1 MSTPIRI
8 GTATS
13 RPGEITY
20 GAFEAVP
27 LPTGGMDSFPVI
39 IAQGAA
45 RAEPVLWLTANIH
58 GNEYDGIAVI
68 HRLITPDLVRE
79 LSGTIVAIPTL
90 NPAGLRTNGR
100 VPYYLYGKDPN
111 RLFPGM
117 TSGPAGREAAPH
129 SALEAAYGR
138 LFERIDATADYLID
152 LHNYGIRS
160 IPFAFLDPVYYR
172 DPRDYRAAQRLQR
185 TIEAMVAALGLTVVR
200 EYRSEQ
206 YLDLNLH
213 RSLSGA
219 TLNTARI
226 PAITL
231 ELGGQNAVNQAH
243 VEAALAGIRNVLRWA
258 GMLPGPREPVTGVP
272 VIDPGYAVRR
282 VQHPR
287 VPVACV
293 VHLLVTPGQ
302 MVRAREP
309 VARMVDIYGRPT
321 GTRDGLLC
329 TEHDGFVLG
338 LYPSITYYPNEP
350 VMGLAIRDDSEL
362 VMPLAMS

>member
-1 MSTPIRI
+1 MSAPIRI

-27 LPTGGMDSFPVI
+27 LPTGGADSLPVI
-39 IAQGAA
+39 IAQGPT
-45 RAEPVLWLTANIH
+45 RTGPVLWLTANIH

-68 HRLITPDLVRE
+68 HRLLTPELVRA
-79 LSGTIVAIPTL
+79 LSGTIVALPTL
-90 NPAGLRTNGR
+90 NPAGLRTGGR

-117 TSGPAGREAAPH
+117 APDLTGRDHSAH

-200 EYRSEQ
+200 EYRSDQ
-206 YLDLNLH
+206 YLELNLH

-231 ELGGQNAVNQAH
+231 ELGGQNTLNRAH
-243 VEAALAGIRNVLRWA
+243 VAAALAGIRNVLRWA
-258 GMLPGPREPVTGVP
+258 DMLPGPHEPVTGVP
-272 VIDPGYAVRR
+272 VIAPGYPVRR

-293 VHLLVTPGQ
+293 VHPLVEPGQ
-302 MVRAREP
+302 VVRAHEP
-309 VARMVDIYGRPT
+309 VARMVDIYGRPA
-321 GTRDGLLC
+321 GTQDGLLC
-329 TEHDGFVLG
+329 TEHEGFVLG
-338 LYPSITYYPNEP
+338 LYPGITYYPNEP
-350 VMGLAIRDDSEL
+350 VMGLAIRDEGEL
-362 VMPLAMS
+362 VVPITMG